1 MKGGVVSSGGLSSGA
16 IGLNFA
22 ESLSASSDQK
32 NNLGYGI
39 GRVIRCIIN
48 RCFVRGRIRGH
59 LRGAKDV
66 ALRRSTSLDKS
77 ITEQD
82 FASPSSVIE
91 YPEAIAVEGLA
102 KILAPI
108 SDSLKSDPTPENL
121 RRELNSI
128 IFEDSDPELKRKFER
143 LEPEIAGLSADDIKA
158 IARGLQDSR
167 NSTNN
172 GTMPSTGGDKIVKT
186 VSAVFAGVIFVGLI
200 IAAAVEL
207 LKTAGPYNRYRPRL
221 RRVEI
226 SDERRGVVGA
236 DR

>member
-48 RCFVRGRIRGH
+48 RCFLRGRIRGH

-91 YPEAIAVEGLA
+91 YPEAIAVGHC
-102 KILAPI
+102 
-108 SDSLKSDPTPENL
+108 
-121 RRELNSI
+121 
-128 IFEDSDPELKRKFER
+128 
-143 LEPEIAGLSADDIKA
+143 
-158 IARGLQDSR
+158 
-167 NSTNN
+167 
-172 GTMPSTGGDKIVKT
+172 
-186 VSAVFAGVIFVGLI
+186 
-200 IAAAVEL
+200 
-207 LKTAGPYNRYRPRL
+207 
-221 RRVEI
+221 
-226 SDERRGVVGA
+226 
-236 DR
+236 